1 MAETVASSR
10 SEKFA
15 SLPSGAS
22 ALYSTY
28 TPPRRS
34 RPREMACGQASALVV
49 GSHGRSFHSPP
60 WNDMPVT
67 PTMPKTT
74 VSTSTMASATMDFVF
89 VFFMRMLPFILFMG
103 KWTVS
108 GHPLSGAALQM
119 ERDVHRADV
128 ASPGDEPSAAIRAGQ
143 HRHGGMR
150 WQGSRAVQRLL
161 CGGCGCR
168 GALRC
173 GQSSRHHCR
182 NTGRGRGDSAE
193 ADSGATTS

>member
-1 MAETVASSR
+1 
-10 SEKFA
+10 
-15 SLPSGAS
+15 
-22 ALYSTY
+22 
-28 TPPRRS
+28 
-34 RPREMACGQASALVV
+34 
-49 GSHGRSFHSPP
+49 
-60 WNDMPVT
+60 
-67 PTMPKTT
+67 
-74 VSTSTMASATMDFVF
+74 
-89 VFFMRMLPFILFMG
+89 MG
-103 KWTVS
+103 KWTVN

-168 GALRC
+168 GALRR

-182 NTGRGRGDSAE
+182 NTGRGRGGFSRSAVRHAKKTARPTCFTALPPFCRKTKFVPCTNDSFRMGTHTFIIPLLSRFVNVTSGLFRAE
-193 ADSGATTS
+193 SEKIHFCGRKTHNLNIFGVFVRLHLRGRCDRIRENRGKCFPVNFRKE